1 MMYKSF
7 KIIFFV
13 AVALNFLQ
21 SCGYKPLLSSKN
33 QKFSVSN
40 VIINGDKKLART
52 LGNYFTEI
60 ENVSNNLIFE
70 IKADKQKA
78 VSSRTNIGATSEF
91 TINLNFELK
100 VISENSNEVI
110 LEQNFSRTESFKT
123 SRVHLDTLRR
133 ENKIVDNS
141 IKDIAQQ
148 ISKRLNVIF
157 N

>member
-1 MMYKSF
+1 MIYKSF

-33 QKFSVSN
+33 QKFSVAN
-40 VIINGDKKLART
+40 VVINGDKKLART

-78 VSSRTNIGATSEF
+78 VSSRSNIGATSEF

>member
-33 QKFSVSN
+33 QKFSVAN
-40 VIINGDKKLART
+40 VVINGDKKLART

-78 VSSRTNIGATSEF
+78 VSSRSNIGATSEF

>member
-1 MMYKSF
+1 M
-7 KIIFFV
+7 
-13 AVALNFLQ
+13 
-21 SCGYKPLLSSKN
+21 LSSKN
-33 QKFSVSN
+33 QKFSVTD
-40 VIINGDKKLART
+40 VVINGDKKLART

-70 IKADKQKA
+70 IKADKQKT

-91 TINLNFELK
+91 TINLNFKLK

-110 LEQNFSRTESFKT
+110 LEQNFSRAESFKT